1 LWMNVAHNSS
11 LNVCELILL
20 LNIFLARNKG
30 QLRIGI

>member
-1 LWMNVAHNSS
+1 MNLAHDNSF
-11 LNVCELILL
+11 NACELILL